1 MQKKVEDLDVKDC
14 SFYFDRKMISVS
26 VEKHSAADSEFPNKL
41 RFIVDSILDIKFRLE
56 NDSLSNWLVFELYD

>member
-14 SFYFDRKMISVS
+14 SFYFNRKMISVS

-41 RFIVDSILDIKFRLE
+41 RFIVDSILDIYFG
-56 NDSLSNWLVFELYD
+56 